1 MPIYEYLCR
10 DCNTVYQFFS
20 RTMSPKA
27 PPPCPKAPSHA
38 TLEKQMSGFAFHG
51 ASAKSK
57 TDATADGPENP
68 ATMAQVEQLMGQME
82 GIDENDPR
90 AMGRL
95 MRRMSE
101 ITGEG
106 MKDPS
111 MEEAIRRL
119 EGGEDPER
127 VEELMDSAFQEGD
140 NATGGGSFG
149 TPNLDNSIYD
159 M

>member
-10 DCNTVYQFFS
+10 DCHTVYQFFS
-20 RTMSPKA
+20 RTTSPQA
-27 PPPCPKAPSHA
+27 EPACPKVPGHRA
-38 TLEKQMSGFAFHG
+38 LERQMSGFAFHG
-51 ASAKSK
+51 SAPK
-57 TDATADGPENP
+57 TSPEGGAGDSP
-68 ATMAQVEQLMGQME
+68 EVAAQLEQLMGQMQ

-106 MKDPS
+106 MDDPAL
-111 MEEAIRRL
+111 EEAVRRL

-127 VEELMDSAFQEGD
+127 VEELMESAGTD
-140 NATGGGSFG
+140 GGPGGSFG
-149 TPNLDNSIYD
+149 APNMDSGIYD

>member
-1 MPIYEYLCR
+1 
-10 DCNTVYQFFS
+10 
-20 RTMSPKA
+20 
-27 PPPCPKAPSHA
+27 
-38 TLEKQMSGFAFHG
+38 MSGFAFHG
-51 ASAKSK
+51 SAPK
-57 TDATADGPENP
+57 TSPEGGAGDSP
-68 ATMAQVEQLMGQME
+68 EVAAQLEQLMGQMQ

-106 MKDPS
+106 MDDPAL
-111 MEEAIRRL
+111 EEAVRRL

-127 VEELMDSAFQEGD
+127 VEELMESAGSD
-140 NATGGGSFG
+140 GGTGGSFG
-149 TPNLDNSIYD
+149 APNMDSGIYD

>member
-10 DCNTVYQFFS
+10 DCNTVYQFYS

-27 PPPCPKAPSHA
+27 PPACPKDTAHA
-38 TLEKQMSGFAFHG
+38 ALEKQMSGFAFHG
-51 ASAKSK
+51 SSAKSK
-57 TDATADGPENP
+57 GDAATDGPENP
-68 ATMAQVEQLMGQME
+68 GTMAQVEHLMGQME

-90 AMGRL
+90 AVGRL

-127 VEELMDSAFQEGD
+127 VEELMETAFQEGD
-140 NATGGGSFG
+140 TTAGGGSYG
-149 TPNLDNSIYD
+149 APNLDNSIYD